1 LKVGGHMNLIADENK
16 IIKLSSSE
24 RDIMELFWNEKDGL
38 SFGEIINLVNQD
50 DSNIRKKQTIN
61 TYLTRLIAK
70 NLLIKKNGDTRLKTL
85 YFPKYTKEEYNRKM
99 IEKLLEENYE
109 NSLLEFIKQ
118 LSGGEYLSKED
129 AQKIINVLE
138 KDKN

>member
-1 LKVGGHMNLIADENK
+1 MNLIADENK

-138 KDKN
+138 KEKN

>member
-1 LKVGGHMNLIADENK
+1 MNLIADENK

-109 NSLLEFIKQ
+109 NSLIEFIKQ
-118 LSGGEYLSKED
+118 MSGGEYLSKED
-129 AQKIINVLE
+129 AQKIINILE
-138 KDKN
+138 YKKKN